1 MTRRTIGLLI
11 KKPESIF
18 SNGCV
23 QQSLFLK
30 KTLEYTGAT
39 VHFLSVEPD
48 YTTFEAGKDH
58 YEITFTNSDTDFT
71 DYDMII
77 MSSLVLVRNE
87 NNNPYIDNMLRYTHL
102 KIVNFV
108 CGNVYIL
115 HQEEFVF
122 NVHHII
128 EHYQQDYTHLNWL
141 MEMYDYQQD
150 YLTMICD
157 RPTKISPYVW
167 DPDIIEHYVQSNK
180 LNITTVDEIASEKIN
195 IIIFE
200 PNMSIHKNALIP
212 LLICESYEKQYPNRI
227 NRVYFFCGDKVSQ
240 HNQTTLSNFALHKNK
255 KVEIHGRI
263 IMPYVIDLIRKNNT
277 HMNVVLSHTF
287 MNRLNF
293 LHLELMYFGIPIV
306 HNCEP
311 FRNNGMYF
319 EDNQFYKAVDI
330 IENTR
335 LTFDAQEYRKRCST
349 IISHYASSNPN
360 RVECYKQ
367 LIENTISHHSSSS
380 LRDDPTTLPSPPVVQ
395 KTTTTTTA
403 SSNDDILLLD
413 NRIPKTGS
421 GKVYIVN
428 SLTTSKVNELL
439 ANVCSPLDNVTFILT
454 QGSSVP
460 FNISKV
466 YNVIQLEK
474 IKSHSKIEIDINNKE
489 HVKQLCPYN
498 HISEIIYV

>member
-39 VHFLSVEPD
+39 VNFLSVEPD
-48 YTTFEAGKDH
+48 YTHFEAGKEQ
-58 YEITFTNSDTDFT
+58 YTITYTNSDTDFT
-71 DYDMII
+71 NYDMLI

-87 NNNPYIDNMLRYTHL
+87 NNNPFIDNMLRHKHL

-128 EHYQQDYTHLNWL
+128 EHYQQEYTHLNWL

-167 DPDIIEHYVQSNK
+167 DPDIIEHYVQSHK
-180 LNITTVDEIASEKIN
+180 LNISSVDEIASEKIN

-200 PNMSIHKNALIP
+200 PNMSIHKNSLIP
-212 LLICESYEKQYPNRI
+212 LLICESYEKKYPDRI
-227 NRVYFFCGDKVSQ
+227 NRVYFFCGDKVAQ
-240 HNQTTLSNFALHKNK
+240 HNQTILSHLVLHKNK
-255 KVEIHGRI
+255 KIEIHGRI
-263 IMPYVIDLIRKNNT
+263 IMPYVINLIRNNNT
-277 HMNVVLSHTF
+277 HMNIVLSHTF

-293 LHLELMYFGIPIV
+293 LHLELMYLGIPIV

-335 LTFDAQEYRKRCST
+335 RTFDAQKYRKQCST
-349 IISHYASSNPN
+349 IISHYASSNPE
-360 RVECYKQ
+360 RIEIYKQ
-367 LIENTISHHSSSS
+367 LIENTMIQNPSSHYN
-380 LRDDPTTLPSPPVVQ
+380 PTTLPSPIPI
-395 KTTTTTTA
+395 TTTTTVTA
-403 SSNDDILLLD
+403 SDAFS

-421 GKVYIVN
+421 GKVYVFN
-428 SLTTSKVNELL
+428 SPSTSKINEFC
-439 ANVCSPLDNVTFILT
+439 ANASRPLDNVTLILT
-454 QGSSVP
+454 QGSVP
-460 FNISKV
+460 ACISKIC
-466 YNVIQLEK
+466 NVIQLDE
-474 IKSHSKIEIDINNKE
+474 IKSHFNIELDMLNKE
-489 HVKQLCPYN
+489 HVKLLCPYN